1 MLSLRLEQHGAPL
14 VARSIPDPVAGPGE
28 LIVHVRAAGI
38 CHSDAHYRAGRA
50 GSPRMPRTLGHEV
63 AGVVA
68 ALGAGVATHAVG
80 DRVCLHYLVSC
91 GRCAHCV
98 AGREQFCPDGQ
109 MLGNHRDGGY
119 AEFIVVPARNAVPLP
134 AEISFEHGAVMMCST
149 STSLHALRRGRLQ
162 PGERVAVIGVGG
174 LGISAVQLARALGA
188 LEVFAIDLD
197 TARLDVARRFGATT
211 IQAGATDVVQAV
223 RDATHGLGVDVALE
237 LIGSSD
243 TMQQAV
249 QMLAVHG
256 RAVIAG
262 LSRTPLVLDTYQHL
276 LGPETELI
284 GANDHLLAE
293 LPLLLELARRGALD
307 LGPVVTQ
314 SVPLDAA
321 AVNGVLDDLDAYR
334 APLRTVIVPSG
345 PAATSSDL

>member
-1 MLSLRLEQHGAPL
+1 MRSLRLELHAAPL
-14 VARSIPDPVAGPGE
+14 VARDIPTPIPQPGE
-28 LIVHVRAAGI
+28 VLVQVRAAGI

-50 GSPRMPRTLGHEV
+50 GSLRLPRTLGHEV
-63 AGVVA
+63 AGVVS
-68 ALGAGVATHAVG
+68 ALGSGGNTHAIG
-80 DRVCLHYLVSC
+80 DRVCLHYLVTC

-98 AGREQFCPDGQ
+98 AGREQFCPEGQ
-109 MLGNHRDGGY
+109 MLGNHRDGGF
-119 AEFIVVPARNAVPLP
+119 AEYIVVPARNAVHLP
-134 AEISFEHGAVMMCST
+134 AEISFEHGAVMMCSS

-174 LGISAVQLARALGA
+174 LGISAVQLAKALGA

-197 TARLDVARRFGATT
+197 AAKLEVARRFGATT
-211 IQAGATDVVQAV
+211 IQAGTGDVVQAV

-237 LIGSSD
+237 LIGAPD

-262 LSRTPLVLDTYQHL
+262 LSRSPLALDTYRHL

-284 GANDHLLAE
+284 GANDHLLGE
-293 LPLLLELARRGALD
+293 LPLLIELARSGTLD

-321 AVNGVLDDLDAYR
+321 EVNRVLDDLDAYR
-334 APLRTVIVPSG
+334 APLRTVITAPRY
-345 PAATSSDL
+345 

>member
-1 MLSLRLEQHGAPL
+1 MRSLRLELHAAPL
-14 VARSIPDPVAGPGE
+14 VARDIPTPIPQPGE
-28 LIVHVRAAGI
+28 VLVHVRAAGI

-50 GSPRMPRTLGHEV
+50 GSSRLPRTLGHEV
-63 AGVVA
+63 AGVVS
-68 ALGAGVATHAVG
+68 ALGAGTTTHAIG
-80 DRVCLHYLVSC
+80 DRVCLHYLVTC

-119 AEFIVVPARNAVPLP
+119 AEYIVVPARNAVLLP
-134 AEISFEHGAVMMCST
+134 PEISFEHGAVMMCST

-162 PGERVAVIGVGG
+162 PGERVAVIGIGG

-197 TARLDVARRFGATT
+197 AAKLDVARRFGATT
-211 IQAGATDVVQAV
+211 IQAGRTDVVQAV
-223 RDATHGLGVDVALE
+223 RDATRGLGVDVALE
-237 LIGSSD
+237 LIGAPD

-262 LSRTPLVLDTYQHL
+262 LSRTPLALDTYRHL

-293 LPLLLELARRGALD
+293 LPLLIELARRGALD

-321 AVNGVLDDLDAYR
+321 AVNGVLDALDAYR
-334 APLRTVIVPSG
+334 APLRTVITP
-345 PAATSSDL
+345 PAH